1 MSELPVGIKSG
12 FLTEFGGIAQMLPFI
27 EVFFFRNSVS
37 ELKFIVGAKIQT
49 RRGAFVTMKSQNLD
63 INVNVLLGL

>member
-1 MSELPVGIKSG
+1 
-12 FLTEFGGIAQMLPFI
+12 MLPFI

-49 RRGAFVTMKSQNLD
+49 RRGTFVTMKSQNLD